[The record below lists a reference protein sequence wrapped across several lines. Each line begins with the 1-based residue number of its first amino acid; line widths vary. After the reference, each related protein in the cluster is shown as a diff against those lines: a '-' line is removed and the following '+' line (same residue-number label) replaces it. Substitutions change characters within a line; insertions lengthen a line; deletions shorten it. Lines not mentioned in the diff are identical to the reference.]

1 MNQQKKNHKI
11 LNQADKISLRYEHS
25 NSVQGYEKQEHYNAR
40 YIASKQNYK
49 ETTEGI
55 MQMEFLAHET
65 ASMDLCFN
73 EMMNDRNKV
82 LRTGANMLGVCQYAG
97 SLFLMKI
104 FEWILVSFVFARSR
118 DLDFIDKSHNSW
130 VELCKNTRNIIFECF
145 KIHIKCVTMSKHFQ
159 VHQTN

>member
-1 MNQQKKNHKI
+1 MQERQDCEAANQEDTGWACKGQMNQQKKNHKI

-25 NSVQGYEKQEHYNAR
+25 NSVQGYEKQEHYNAT

-82 LRTGANMLGVCQYAG
+82 LRTGANMLECLPICWIFISDEDFWMNFGFICVCT
-97 SLFLMKI
+97 L
-104 FEWILVSFVFARSR
+104 
-118 DLDFIDKSHNSW
+118 
-130 VELCKNTRNIIFECF
+130 
-145 KIHIKCVTMSKHFQ
+145 
-159 VHQTN
+159 